1 MTQSQ
6 SKSIRRFLKKEVVD
20 KTSGE
25 ILDPGKLLTMIDEEK
40 LSEFNELMGYYQL
53 VTSELDMD
61 PLEVID
67 KYHGLTRIEDQFRV
81 MKGTLDTRPIY
92 VRTREHIEAHLI
104 ICLIAL
110 TMMRLL
116 QTKIVETEMPPGNDD
131 QKKRYW
137 TYGLSADRIQAALK
151 RWTIEELPDD
161 YYRFC
166 DVDDPDLHRI
176 LKAIDSIPE
185 KKLYTR
191 GELRSMKSAMKLM
204 V

>member
-1 MTQSQ
+1 MDNSEA
-6 SKSIRRFLKKEVVD
+6 SAYDAGHSNYSMSITVRSELESGFYGLTGGFLFLGIFLGIVFTFAAGLIIYYKQ
-20 KTSGE
+20 
-25 ILDPGKLLTMIDEEK
+25 I
-40 LSEFNELMGYYQL
+40 SEGYYDQG
-53 VTSELDMD
+53 
-61 PLEVID
+61 
-67 KYHGLTRIEDQFRV
+67 KYEI

-191 GELRSMKSAMKLM
+191 GELRSMKQS
-204 V
+204 